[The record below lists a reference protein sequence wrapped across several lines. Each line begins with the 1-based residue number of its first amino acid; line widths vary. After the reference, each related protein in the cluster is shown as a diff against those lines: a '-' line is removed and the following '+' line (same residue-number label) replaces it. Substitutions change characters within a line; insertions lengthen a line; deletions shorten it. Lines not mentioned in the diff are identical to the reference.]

1 MDTKVYAITDTL
13 GYASDMRK
21 AAADHLC
28 EDSSSTEDLDTYIS
42 IEQIVNIVEDECLG
56 LDDENRYLLNE
67 DANAKIFDTIT
78 IWIHNVGMAKLAGQD
93 LLECAWDNEL
103 NEMVFWAKNHEQSN
117 QSGRSN
123 MESKKSDS

>member
-42 IEQIVNIVEDECLG
+42 IEQIVNIVENECLG
-56 LDDENRYLLNE
+56 LDDEDRYLLNE
-67 DANAKIFDTIT
+67 DINEKIFDTIA

-93 LLECAWDNEL
+93 LLECAWDSEL
-103 NEMVFWAKNHEQSN
+103 NEMVFWAKNHEQS
-117 QSGRSN
+117 GRSN
-123 MESKKSDS
+123 MESEKSDS